1 MKNVKLEKI
10 RLSLNLNAKEFV
22 AQIGKF
28 YNISYRAYTS
38 YESGERKMPVE
49 FLKVLCEHY
58 NVNLNWLIAD
68 KGEMFIQS
76 STSDDTKLKS
86 EVEEILRQ
94 HGLI

>member
-10 RLSLNLNAKEFV
+10 RLSFNLNAKEFV
-22 AQIGKF
+22 AQIGNF

-68 KGEMFIQS
+68 KGEMFIDKN
-76 STSDDTKLKS
+76 STSDSNLKA
-86 EVEEILRQ
+86 EVEEILKQ
-94 HGLI
+94 YGLI